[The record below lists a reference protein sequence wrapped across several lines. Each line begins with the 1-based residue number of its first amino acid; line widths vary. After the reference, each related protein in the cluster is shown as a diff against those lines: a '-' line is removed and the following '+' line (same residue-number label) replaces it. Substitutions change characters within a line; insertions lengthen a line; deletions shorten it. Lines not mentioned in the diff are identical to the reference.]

1 MAGASRWRNPE
12 DDLPPDFEDNRDVHY
27 GAIRQPLDPGEFIDA
42 LQKKLRE
49 ALTRFDNALEL
60 GTTGGVEI
68 TRKHGEP
75 WIKVSPLG
83 KQEEPENLV
92 ALKAEIE
99 RRWGTIDLIDILKEA
114 EFATGFTGEFA
125 SVASREALPREVL
138 RRRLLLVLFALGTNM
153 GIKRV
158 AVTGKHGESEA
169 VLRRIRHLFVNRTN
183 LRGALVKLVNATT
196 LPAVLRQA
204 GHEISPD
211 RVLGLYLDATAARGA
226 SWTAR
231 SLKSSLR
238 AYAAATGL
246 ESLHGLDR

>member
-1 MAGASRWRNPE
+1 MPGANRWRNPE

-27 GAIRQPLDPGEFIDA
+27 DAIRRPQDPEKFIEA
-42 LQKKLRE
+42 LQKRLRE
-49 ALTRFDNALEL
+49 ALTRFDTALEL
-60 GTTGGVEI
+60 GTTGGVDI
-68 TRKHGEP
+68 VRKQGEP

-114 EFATGFTGEFA
+114 DFATGFTGEFT
-125 SVASREALPREVL
+125 SVATREAVPKAVL

-169 VLRRIRHLFVNRTN
+169 VLRRVRHLFVNRTN
-183 LRGALVKLVNATT
+183 LRASLVRLVNATF
-196 LPAVLRQA
+196 
-204 GHEISPD
+204 
-211 RVLGLYLDATAARGA
+211 AARDARGGA
-226 SWTAR
+226 RAPRAR
-231 SLKSSLR
+231 ATPRSS
-238 AYAAATGL
+238 APGPAT
-246 ESLHGLDR
+246 S